1 MSALFFFLFRNYI
14 NRLIPLE
21 NKMMS
26 RQITAVSRPA
36 TRFPKYFANITMDE
50 IQIAEELSENA
61 IALPMLKSVY

>member
-1 MSALFFFLFRNYI
+1 M
-14 NRLIPLE
+14 E
-21 NKMMS
+21 NNMMS

-61 IALPMLKSVY
+61 IALPMFKSVY